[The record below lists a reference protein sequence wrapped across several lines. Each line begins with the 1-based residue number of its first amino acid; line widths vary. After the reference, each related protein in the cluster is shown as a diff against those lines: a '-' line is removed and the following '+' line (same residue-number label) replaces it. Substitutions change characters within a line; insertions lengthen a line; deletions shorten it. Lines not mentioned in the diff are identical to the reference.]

1 MKKTMAL
8 VVSLVMVFSTIFTC
22 NVFGATTQNLTADVM
37 SDILI
42 GKSGDYQ
49 SYYAATEPG
58 YFDLKATVNMEKVT
72 ERLKTLIAKNAEKAK
87 TADISG
93 SFTLTVNVDEKLDV
107 ITPSTSSVVFD
118 IDGDKDSFLDIFA
131 AVTESDIDVSGHVIT
146 ITVKTKQGLKGTDV
160 YDFTNSKSLL
170 GDEINVVAQG
180 VLSTKYAD
188 KFTVT
193 GSATG
198 ETLVSGANE
207 GVEYKITYNF
217 KDVDTNDVNMSATLE
232 TRIKSNG
239 GGGGGGSSWPSRP
252 STSVTPTTPVTPS
265 GNVSVKF
272 VTAGGKVVSSTTVA
286 PGSTVDL
293 SKVNA
298 GTREGY
304 AFAGW
309 AVNGVVSSTAVVN
322 EDTVIK
328 AKWINLNAPEEFV
341 SDEHKAYI
349 QGYPDGNV
357 RPEADITREEVA
369 TIIYRLLTDA
379 KKTEIASTENN
390 FSDVA
395 SDRWSNEAIS
405 TLANGG
411 YISGYE
417 DGTFKPEAAIT
428 RAEFVTIIA
437 RFINTTAVDAGFS
450 DVDGH
455 WAAEAI
461 NKVVDKAWIEGYTDG
476 TFKPDAHIT
485 RAEVAT
491 IVNRMLVRYA
501 DKDGAAAAENQ
512 FADNNANEWYY
523 LAIIEATN
531 GHSEFGRTDNGY
543 DEDWDA
549 DLSNDENV
557 EADNTDEEDVD
568 GEEAEVIDT
577 DANDEETDAD
587 AETENVEADSD
598 AEAETET
605 EVDEVVVDDAE
616 VEG

>member
-72 ERLKTLIAKNAEKAK
+72 ESLKTLIAKNAEKAK

-107 ITPSTSSVVFD
+107 ITPSTSSMIFD
-118 IDGDKDSFLDIFA
+118 IDGDKDDFSNIFA

-146 ITVKTKQGLKGTDV
+146 ITVTTKQGLKGTDV
-160 YDFTNSKSLL
+160 YDFTNNESLL

-232 TRIKSNG
+232 TRIKSTG

-252 STSVTPTTPVTPS
+252 STSVTPTTPTTPS

-286 PGSTVDL
+286 AGSTVDL

-309 AVNGVVSSTAVVN
+309 SVNGVVSSTAVVN
-322 EDTVIK
+322 NDTVVK
-328 AKWINLNAPEEFV
+328 AKWVNLNAPEEFV

-379 KKTEIASTENN
+379 KKAEIASTENN

-405 TLANGG
+405 SLANGG

-437 RFINTTAVDAGFS
+437 RFINETAVDAGFS

-531 GHSEFGRTDNGY
+531 GHGEFGRTDNGY

-577 DANDEETDAD
+577 DEND
-587 AETENVEADSD
+587 AETDVDAEAENVETDSD
-598 AEAETET
+598 AEAEA
-605 EVDEVVVDDAE
+605 EVDEVVDDDAE
-616 VEG
+616 IEG

>member
-1 MKKTMAL
+1 MKRTMAI
-8 VVSLVMVFSTIFTC
+8 VVSLVMVFSMIFTC
-22 NVFGATTQNLTADVM
+22 NVSGATTLSASYDVS
-37 SDILI
+37 SDVFI

-49 SYYAATEPG
+49 SYYAAKEPG
-58 YFDLKATVNMEKVT
+58 YFDVKATIEMDEVNDGLKA
-72 ERLKTLIAKNAEKAK
+72 LIAKNAEKAK
-87 TADISG
+87 TATIDG
-93 SFTLTVNVDEKLDV
+93 SFTLTVDIDEKLNV
-107 ITPSTSSVVFD
+107 IAPSVSSITLD
-118 IDGDKDSFLDIFA
+118 IDGDESKFANIFA
-131 AVTESDIDVSGHVIT
+131 PIDENDISVNNHVVT
-146 ITVKTKQGLKGTDV
+146 ITVKTKSGLDGEDV
-160 YDFTNSKSLL
+160 YDFTNGKSLL
-170 GDEINVVAQG
+170 GSEVNVVATG
-180 VLSTKYAD
+180 ILSTKYAD
-188 KFTVT
+188 KFTVI

-198 ETLVSGANE
+198 KTTVKGNDA
-207 GVEYKITYNF
+207 EYEITYNF
-217 KDVDTNDVNMSATLE
+217 KDVDTNDTTMSATLE
-232 TRIKSNG
+232 TRISG
-239 GGGGGGSSWPSRP
+239 GGGGGSTGGGSSWPSRP

-286 PGSTVDL
+286 SGSTVDL
-293 SKVNA
+293 TKVNA

-309 AVNGVVSSTAVVN
+309 AVNGVVSDTAVVS
-322 EDTVIK
+322 EDTVVK

-357 RPEADITREEVA
+357 KPEADITREEVA

-379 KKTEIASTENN
+379 KKAEIASSENN
-390 FSDVA
+390 FSDVSA
-395 SDRWSNEAIS
+395 DRWSNEAIS

-437 RFINTTAVDAGFS
+437 RFIKTTAVDAGFS
-450 DVDGH
+450 DVSGH

-491 IVNRMLVRYA
+491 IINRMLVRYA
-501 DKDGAAAAENQ
+501 DKDAAAAAENQ
-512 FADNNANEWYY
+512 FADNNASEWYY
-523 LAIIEATN
+523 LAMVEATN
-531 GHSEFGRTDNGY
+531 GHSEFGRHENGY

-549 DLSNDENV
+549 DLSKDENAEADGEEV
-557 EADNTDEEDVD
+557 EADVEVDAETDAEADADV
-568 GEEAEVIDT
+568 EAEV
-577 DANDEETDAD
+577 ETDTE
-587 AETENVEADSD
+587 AEAEVDVE
-598 AEAETET
+598 AEAETE
-605 EVDEVVVDDAE
+605 AE
-616 VEG
+616 TDVEAE